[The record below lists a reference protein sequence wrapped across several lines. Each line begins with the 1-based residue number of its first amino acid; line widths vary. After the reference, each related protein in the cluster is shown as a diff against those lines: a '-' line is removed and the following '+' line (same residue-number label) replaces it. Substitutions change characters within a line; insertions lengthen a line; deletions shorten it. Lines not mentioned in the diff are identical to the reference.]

1 MSIRQQLR
9 TLGEGLSGLL
19 YPRLC
24 LNCRQTVTRDQPTQL
39 CFSCQ
44 SDLALTEHWLL
55 PENELTDRL
64 TGRLPLTFGAALLS
78 FNTGTVCQ
86 QLIHALKYHHRPD
99 IGVELGQRLG
109 TLLQAHP
116 ALQDL
121 DGLVPV
127 PIHPDRR
134 HQRGYNQAE
143 EIGQG
148 ISRVLGKPMYPD
160 ALRRSSFKG
169 SQTKKSRFERVEN
182 TRESFVIGTG
192 DFAGKHLLLID
203 DVLTTGATL
212 DFCGNVLLEHHPE
225 LRLGIATL
233 AIATG

>member
-1 MSIRQQLR
+1 
-9 TLGEGLSGLL
+9 
-19 YPRLC
+19 
-24 LNCRQTVTRDQPTQL
+24 
-39 CFSCQ
+39 
-44 SDLALTEHWLL
+44 LL

-64 TGRLPLTFGAALLS
+64 AGRLPLTFGAALLS

-109 TLLQAHP
+109 TLLQEHP

-143 EIGQG
+143 EIGRG
-148 ISRVLGKPMYPD
+148 ISLALGKPMFSD
-160 ALRRSSFKG
+160 ALLRRSFKG

-182 TRESFVIGTG
+182 TRESFGIGTG

-212 DFCGNVLLEHHPE
+212 DFCGNVLLEHHKD
-225 LRLGIATL
+225 LRVGIATL
-233 AIATG
+233 AIAGG